1 MTEDHAASGIRKA
14 APRLLPFLCLCYA
27 ERIWHVAVLL
37 FAAAVAFAWSA
48 GAGPLPLV
56 MLALSIAT
64 LGIYAAVGTFWAL
77 PSSILTGTGA
87 AAGLAL
93 INSIGNCGG
102 FAGPIIVGRLKGATG
117 TSPWR
122 SRSWPAPSPWP
133 ARWRCASATASV
145 AACATRT

>member
-27 ERIWHVAVLL
+27 ERIWHVAVPL

-64 LGIYAAVGTFWAL
+64 LGIYAAIGAFWAL
-77 PSSILTGTGA
+77 PA
-87 AAGLAL
+87 
-93 INSIGNCGG
+93 
-102 FAGPIIVGRLKGATG
+102 
-117 TSPWR
+117 R
-122 SRSWPAPSPWP
+122 SLPGPAPRPGS
-133 ARWRCASATASV
+133 R
-145 AACATRT
+145 